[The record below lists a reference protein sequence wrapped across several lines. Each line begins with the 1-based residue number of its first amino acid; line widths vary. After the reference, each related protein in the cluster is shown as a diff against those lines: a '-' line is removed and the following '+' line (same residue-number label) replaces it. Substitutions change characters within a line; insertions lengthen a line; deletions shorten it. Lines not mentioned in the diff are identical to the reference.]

1 METCGIPASI
11 LCLAYGTKMSWH
23 SEFLSGAN
31 ITDIFWS
38 VVYNPFPPTNL
49 VAAKT
54 TGGGV
59 ELRWLPAK
67 YTNRRWIN
75 PATGQIDE
83 VNGEVLY
90 AREIKRYHIWR
101 ASSTGGPWQEVGAGV
116 DAEYGN
122 DSQTN
127 TLKPR
132 ANGSWVEPS
141 NKISYS
147 DSPGG
152 GTWYYALTSEEHSG
166 LESDELSEILR
177 VIVSGTSV
185 SAQVVQAK
193 GQKNFWTTA
202 PARPGGFSVV
212 RESIAGHYRLA
223 WSEPSDSKIRYYN
236 IYYSTSGNPQRTQ
249 AQRIAS
255 LPRGTSSYLDWLAH
269 PTVSR
274 FLWDYLG
281 GPVWQ

>member
-1 METCGIPASI
+1 M
-11 LCLAYGTKMSWH
+11 
-23 SEFLSGAN
+23 
-31 ITDIFWS
+31 
-38 VVYNPFPPTNL
+38 VYYPYPPTNL
-49 VAAKT
+49 DAASAS
-54 TGGGV
+54 GSGV
-59 ELRWLPAK
+59 EISWLPPK
-67 YTNRRWIN
+67 YTERRWID
-75 PATGQIDE
+75 PQTGQIDE
-83 VNGEVLY
+83 ENGEVLY

-101 ASSTGGPWQEVGAGV
+101 AVAAAGPWQEVGAGI

-122 DSQTN
+122 DPVTN

-132 ANGSWVEPS
+132 ANNAWVSPS
-141 NKISYS
+141 NKISFT
-147 DSPGG
+147 DSPGD

-177 VIVSGTSV
+177 VVVSGTSV

-212 RESIAGHYRLA
+212 RQSTAGHYRLT

-236 IYYSTSGNPQRTQ
+236 IYYSTSGNPQRSQ
-249 AQRIAS
+249 SQRMAS

-269 PTVSR
+269 PTAPGSYGITSVDRYGNESAIVYIGSGDSMPLAAPSGLR
-274 FLWDYLG
+274 VRQG
-281 GPVWQ
+281 R